1 LTTHE
6 LPQITDAQMN
16 ERLAKTRDYTLLI
29 LKTTPRTSADESRPI
44 IWEHGRRN
52 MALRD
57 AGVLA
62 IVCPATDRTDV
73 AGIGIFGADPDEVR
87 EIIDGDPAVRAGVLT
102 YELHPVRG
110 FPSDSLPGVASGL
123 AGMPAPDA

>member
-1 LTTHE
+1 MKTYE
-6 LPQITDAQMN
+6 LPPITDAQMN

-29 LKTTPRTSADESRPI
+29 LKTTPGTFAEGSRPI

-62 IVCPATDRTDV
+62 IVCPVTDGSDV
-73 AGIGIFGADPDEVR
+73 AGVGIFGAEPDEVR
-87 EIIDGDPAVRAGVLT
+87 EIVDGDPAVRAGVLT

-110 FPSDSLPGVASGL
+110 FPSDSLPG
-123 AGMPAPDA
+123 